1 MPDMRRGTRTFLTAW
16 SLLIAVLLVF
26 AGFLLGMD
34 PQIGGT
40 VRDVFGVGFSEGS
53 DYGLQQ
59 EVLDK
64 LEQSYYKEIDPKVLK
79 VGAIDGMLA
88 GLEDPYT
95 VYMDPEEYVSWR
107 EMTSGSY
114 SGVGIVV
121 VFKDHLVTAASVF
134 KGSPAEAAGIQKD
147 DVVLAVDGMSSE
159 GRTLDQVVGDMKG
172 PADTTVVLKMWRPA
186 VTSTTTTSTTSPPS
200 STDTTSPDAQ
210 AAGNSGDPTV
220 DLSALTAG
228 GETTDYTLTRK
239 EITIPSTDR
248 KTLTVDGKKVALIS
262 LYQFAEASAGDL
274 RAEVTTAVQT
284 DHVDAI
290 ILDLRGNGGGLLTSA
305 IDVASIFIAKGPIVS
320 TEGLHSSKDV
330 LSAEGDAFADV
341 PLYVLVDK
349 YTASASEIVSGALQD
364 YGRAT
369 LVGETTFG
377 KGLVQTLEPLSNGG
391 AIKVT
396 TAVYLTPKGRDINAK
411 GITPDVVAPD
421 DPQTTNVDE
430 GLQAV
435 EHLISSASAP
445 K

>member
-1 MPDMRRGTRTFLTAW
+1 MTAW

-34 PQIGGT
+34 PQIGGA
-40 VRDVFGVGFSEGS
+40 VRDVFGVGFSGGS

-79 VGAIDGMLA
+79 AGAIDGMLA
-88 GLEDPYT
+88 GLKDPYT
-95 VYMDPEEYVSWR
+95 VYMDPEEYASWR

-121 VFKDHLVTAASVF
+121 AFKDHLVTAASVF
-134 KGSPAEAAGIQKD
+134 KGSPAAAAGIQKD
-147 DVVLAVDGMSSE
+147 DVVLAVDGVSSE

-186 VTSTTTTSTTSPPS
+186 VTSTTTTTAPS
-200 STDTTSPDAQ
+200 STDTTIPDAQ
-210 AAGNSGDPTV
+210 ATGDAGDPTV
-220 DLSALTAG
+220 DLSGLPAG
-228 GETTDYTLTRK
+228 GETKDYTLTRK

-284 DHVDAI
+284 DHVAAI

-305 IDVASIFIAKGPIVS
+305 IDVASIFIDTGVIVS
-320 TEGLHSSKDV
+320 TEGLHSAKEV
-330 LSAEGDAFADV
+330 LSANGGAFADV
-341 PLYVLVDK
+341 PLYVLVDE

-369 LVGETTFG
+369 LMGETTFG
-377 KGLVQTLEPLSNGG
+377 KGLVQTLEPLTNGG

-435 EHLISSASAP
+435 EHLISSASAS